1 MSWKVDFSPR
11 ALKFLYQNNMNEDV
25 ILEKVSLALKK
36 FQGENV
42 NIDIKKLKGEW
53 LGFYRIRSAKLRI
66 IVEVQFDL
74 QRAYIE
80 AIDWRG
86 NIYK

>member
-36 FQGENV
+36 FQGEDV